1 MNATTLLHLTESQV
15 SELADGTLDLRERPV
30 VLAHLGHCI
39 DCRSRVAETRAL
51 LAYSRTASAGITAPP
66 ELWPLVA
73 GATIHA
79 PHRSSHIAL
88 HATRVLLVVAF
99 AILTVS
105 LAVSLRDRLRD
116 GAGDPAGVAA
126 DGIAGAV
133 IVPQPPH
140 VPRPPRP
147 PRPPQAPPAPR
158 APSPNGGA
166 AH

>member
-1 MNATTLLHLTESQV
+1 MSATTLLHLTESQV

-30 VLAHLGHCI
+30 VLAHIGHCI
-39 DCRSRVAETRAL
+39 DCRSQVAETRAL

-79 PHRSSHIAL
+79 PRRSSHIAL

-116 GAGDPAGVAA
+116 GAGEPAGVAT
-126 DGIAGAV
+126 DGVAGAV
-133 IVPQPPH
+133 VVPQPPN
-140 VPRPPRP
+140 VPEPPRP
-147 PRPPQAPPAPR
+147 EHAPPAPR
-158 APSPNGGA
+158 LAR
-166 AH
+166 

>member
-39 DCRSRVAETRAL
+39 DCRSQVAETRAL

-79 PHRSSHIAL
+79 PRRSSHIAL

-116 GAGDPAGVAA
+116 GAADPAAGIQGGAA
-126 DGIAGAV
+126 DAV
-133 IVPQPPH
+133 VVPQPPH
-140 VPRPPRP
+140 VPQPPRP
-147 PRPPQAPPAPR
+147 ERAPPAPR
-158 APSPNGGA
+158 LAR
-166 AH
+166 

>member
-1 MNATTLLHLTESQV
+1 MTATTLLHLTESQV

-39 DCRSRVAETRAL
+39 DCRSQVAETRAL
-51 LAYSRTASAGITAPP
+51 LAYSRTASTGITAPP

-79 PHRSSHIAL
+79 PRRSSHIAL

-105 LAVSLRDRLRD
+105 LAVSLRDRLRE
-116 GAGDPAGVAA
+116 GAADPAA
-126 DGIAGAV
+126 GIPRGGTGAV
-133 IVPQPPH
+133 VVPQPPH
-140 VPRPPRP
+140 VPE
-147 PRPPQAPPAPR
+147 AP
-158 APSPNGGA
+158 
-166 AH
+166 

>member
-15 SELADGTLDLRERPV
+15 SELADGTLDPRERPV
-30 VLAHLGHCI
+30 VLAHIGHCI
-39 DCRSRVAETRAL
+39 DCRSQVAETRAL

-66 ELWPLVA
+66 ALWPLVA

-79 PHRSSHIAL
+79 PRRSSHIAL

-116 GAGDPAGVAA
+116 GAADPAAGIPGGAA
-126 DGIAGAV
+126 DAV
-133 IVPQPPH
+133 ALPQPPH
-140 VPRPPRP
+140 VPHPPRP
-147 PRPPQAPPAPR
+147 EHAPPAPR
-158 APSPNGGA
+158 LAR
-166 AH
+166 